1 MAWNQ
6 INQEVSA
13 LCPSEV
19 SLSYSIDGPICRAV
33 NDNSDDDS
41 FCSEPHSILDPRIFL
56 PDPQPRNNS
65 HALQL
70 GEAWYVPGPATR
82 RLLLSLAAE
91 GQTAR
96 IAGLR
101 ARVT

>member
-33 NDNSDDDS
+33 NDKSDDDS
-41 FCSEPHSILDPRIFL
+41 FCCDNADKRK
-56 PDPQPRNNS
+56 
-65 HALQL
+65 
-70 GEAWYVPGPATR
+70 
-82 RLLLSLAAE
+82 AAE
-91 GQTAR
+91 KSK
-96 IAGLR
+96 INS
-101 ARVT
+101 